1 MPESIPSISMDELK
15 SLAGM
20 NYAQRAAF
28 VFSKYLTDYTDAE
41 LRYCTESAYT
51 TKAFDTEN
59 IAEIAHLFE
68 GTYMLELWH
77 GPTCAFKDMALQIL
91 PYFLT
96 TAVKKLNMDKKVVIL
111 VATSGDT
118 GKAALEG
125 FKDVPGTE
133 IMVFYPVEG
142 VSDMQKRQMVTQ
154 EGENV
159 TVCAVKGNFDDCQS
173 GVKKIFTDHT
183 VLDALE
189 KGGMTFSSA
198 NSINWGRLVPQIV
211 YYVSSYVSLA
221 ESGEIAYGD
230 LLNVVVPTGN
240 FGNILAAYYAKMM
253 GVPLGKLICASN
265 INKVLT
271 DFIRTGVYNRN
282 RQFYPTTSPSM
293 DILISSNLERLL
305 YLLTG
310 EDDAQIREWFTALAE
325 KGTYEVTDAVKA
337 KLTEQFYGGF
347 CDDAETKATIAE
359 LYQKYGYTCDTHTAV
374 AVKVYED
381 YRKETGD
388 TTKTL
393 IASTASPFKF
403 SASVLDALGKK
414 PADGTDEYDMVELLH
429 EVSSMEIP
437 QSLAALK
444 TKPRR
449 FDGSIDKSEMQ
460 QFVLQELHLS

>member
-1 MPESIPSISMDELK
+1 
-15 SLAGM
+15 
-20 NYAQRAAF
+20 
-28 VFSKYLTDYTDAE
+28 
-41 LRYCTESAYT
+41 
-51 TKAFDTEN
+51 
-59 IAEIAHLFE
+59 
-68 GTYMLELWH
+68 MLELWH

-221 ESGEIAYGD
+221 ESGEIAYGE